1 MDECKNTR
9 ELLLRLRAG
18 DASAFA
24 PLAEQYSPMMR
35 RSVQNFFVS
44 PSDRKEAFSEACVTL
59 YAAALSYDLSQSEVT
74 FGLYARICVLRR
86 MAALFAK
93 TRRVLSEIAPEVDID
108 RLAVPAGVE
117 NALVRDETFA
127 ELLSKVKAL
136 ASAYEYEVFISM
148 CVNGRSSAET
158 AERLGKSVKSV
169 ENAKDRLLR
178 RIRGN
183 RQTFLSN

>member
-1 MDECKNTR
+1 
-9 ELLLRLRAG
+9 
-18 DASAFA
+18 
-24 PLAEQYSPMMR
+24 
-35 RSVQNFFVS
+35 
-44 PSDRKEAFSEACVTL
+44 
-59 YAAALSYDLSQSEVT
+59 
-74 FGLYARICVLRR
+74 

-127 ELLSKVKAL
+127 ELLLKVKAL

-183 RQTFLSN
+183 RQSFLSN